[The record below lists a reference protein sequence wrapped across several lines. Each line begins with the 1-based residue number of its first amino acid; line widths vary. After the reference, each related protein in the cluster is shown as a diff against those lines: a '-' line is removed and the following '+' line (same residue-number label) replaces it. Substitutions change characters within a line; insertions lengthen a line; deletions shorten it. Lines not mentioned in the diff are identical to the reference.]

1 MSNKKTRQ
9 LSAAN
14 RILQAMQLEKESMAH
29 LQAQSYSLVCPSD
42 KYLRLSAEYRA
53 IMESLG
59 EFQQT
64 ELIF

>member
-1 MSNKKTRQ
+1 MNNKKNRQ

-29 LQAQSYSLVCPSD
+29 LQSQEHGLVCPSD
-42 KYLRLSAEYRA
+42 NYLRLSAEYRA

-59 EFQQT
+59 EFQVV
-64 ELIF
+64 ESVF